1 MKTIILA
8 FTLAF
13 TSSCLANSLPASTV
27 REISHLFSY
36 LENSECRFNR
46 NDHWYTAKEAVEHIN
61 SKYRYLLDRELVS
74 DAESFIAR
82 AATKSSMSGKAYL
95 VQCGTAQPQQS
106 GPWFKTELARYRKA
120 QHQHTQ

>member
-13 TSSCLANSLPASTV
+13 TSSCMPNSLPPSTE

-36 LENSECRFNR
+36 LENSDCRFNR
-46 NDHWYTAKEAVEHIN
+46 NGRWYTTKEAVEHIN
-61 SKYRYLLDRELVS
+61 SKYRYLLDKDLVS
-74 DAESFIAR
+74 DTESFIER

-95 VQCGTAQPQQS
+95 VQCGTQQPKQS
-106 GPWFKTELARYRKA
+106 GPWFTAELARYRQG
-120 QHQHTQ
+120 QHKTVQ

>member
-13 TSSCLANSLPASTV
+13 TLPSMANSLPPSTEQ
-27 REISHLFSY
+27 EISHLFSY
-36 LENSECRFNR
+36 LENSDCRFNR
-46 NDHWYTAKEAVEHIN
+46 NGHWYTTKEAVEHIN
-61 SKYRYLLDRELVS
+61 SKYRYLLDKDLVS
-74 DAESFIAR
+74 DTESFIAR

-95 VQCGTAQPQQS
+95 VQCGTTQPQPS

-120 QHQHTQ
+120 QHQHAQ